1 MTTWATICD
10 TGKRP
15 GWEGT
20 GMERT
25 DAEALADLIEAW
37 VDGTA
42 IVGYAGLHRAKE
54 TGQVSYRGWP
64 LGVTGHFV
72 SRQPPPPVG
81 E

>member
-15 GWEGT
+15 GWE
-20 GMERT
+20 
-25 DAEALADLIEAW
+25 
-37 VDGTA
+37 
-42 IVGYAGLHRAKE
+42 E

-64 LGVTGHFV
+64 LGMTGHFV
-72 SRQPPPPVG
+72 SRHLPPPVG